1 MNTDQSIF
9 GRRLKQARKMR
20 GWSLAQLREQI
31 NELVTVA
38 ALSKYEKGQSMA
50 SSKVLVALSEAL
62 DVSLDYLFREFE
74 VGLERIRFRKMST
87 LPKKEQGRITEE
99 ARDFFERYF
108 EIEELVDPRP
118 KFESPIQKALSQDY
132 EAMADK
138 LRDEWNIGEDPIPN
152 VHALLEEKGIKVWYV
167 QNCDDKFDGFSA
179 DTERGPVIV
188 VSAHKSAARKRM
200 TALHELA
207 HILCEPMQMDEKEE
221 EKFVKG
227 FTGAILLPKKALLS
241 MLGRTRK
248 SIPLGELLEIKK
260 RFGIS
265 MGGIVMRA
273 VQLDILPKDY
283 VRQFFGFGAGKNW
296 RKKEPWDNR
305 LGNLFPESH
314 VRFRQLVFRAYGE
327 DLITISQ
334 AANYLGCSIEEA
346 NQQMNAPFQDE

>member
-1 MNTDQSIF
+1 MSNDLTIF

-31 NELVTVA
+31 GQIVSIA

-62 DVSLDYLFREFE
+62 DVSLDYLFRDFE
-74 VGLERIRFRKMST
+74 VDLDRIRFRKMST
-87 LPKKEQGRITEE
+87 LPKKEQNRVIEE

-118 KFESPIQKALSQDY
+118 KFESPIKSSLTQDY
-132 EAMADK
+132 EAMADL
-138 LRDEWNIGEDPIPN
+138 LRKKWNIGEDPIPN
-152 VHALLEEKGIKVWYV
+152 VHALLEEKGIKVWYAK
-167 QNCDDKFDGFSA
+167 NCDEKFDGFSA
-179 DTERGPVIV
+179 ETNRGPVIV
-188 VSAHKSAARKRM
+188 VSAQKTAARKRM

-227 FTGAILLPKKALLS
+227 FTGAILLPKNALYS
-241 MLGRTRK
+241 MLGNSRK

-260 RFGIS
+260 RYGIS

-273 VQLDILPKDY
+273 VQLDILPQDY
-283 VRQFFGFGAGKNW
+283 VRRFFGFGPGKDW
-296 RKKEPWDNR
+296 RKREPWDNR
-305 LGNLFPESH
+305 LGRIFPETH
-314 VRFRQLVFRAYGE
+314 VRYRQLVFRAYGE

-346 NQQMNAPFQDE
+346 NQQLNAPFFEE